1 MPMVEVSNGGTS
13 TSTELIAT
21 NYAAR
26 AYADSAGYANIS
38 YTATEDCYIF
48 CMVSDYRCG
57 SAAGLGTITIGGS
70 GTTIFSSSITG
81 NPYIKQAF
89 TLAFL
94 PAGSSVNIT
103 NYVPSGHAG
112 GESSYYAFKFV

>member
-1 MPMVEVSNGGTS
+1 
-13 TSTELIAT
+13 
-21 NYAAR
+21 
-26 AYADSAGYANIS
+26 
-38 YTATEDCYIF
+38 
-48 CMVSDYRCG
+48 MVSDYKCG
-57 SAAGLGTITIGGS
+57 SDASLGTISVGAGGI
-70 GTTIFSSSITG
+70 TIFSSSITG

-94 PAGSSVNIT
+94 PAGSSVSIT